1 MTMGAMK
8 TLVRNGRVIDP
19 ASGVD
24 ARLDILIVDGR
35 IADIKPRID
44 HHDCRVIEASRLVV
58 VPGLIDMH
66 VHLREPGYEYKENI
80 ATGSRAAAAGGFT
93 TICCMPNTNPVND
106 NRLVTRTILEEAR
119 RNSPINVL
127 PVAAI
132 TRGSKGEELTDMAD
146 LAGAGAIAFSDDG
159 KPLQNARIMKKAL
172 ERAAGIGRLVIDHCE
187 DLKLSGEGLMNE
199 GRAAGRFGLSGMPAS
214 SETVMVARDIIL
226 AAETGKRVHIAHVSA
241 AGSVEA
247 VREAKRRGI
256 QVSAEVTPHHLVLTD
271 ESLATHDPDY
281 KMNPPLRTRADV
293 DCLVAALA
301 DGTIDTV
308 ATDHAPHSREEKSR
322 GIDRAPFGVVGLET
336 AVPVIL
342 DRLVAGGLISLTR
355 LVETMSFGPAGLLGL
370 EAKGRIRIGAD
381 ADLTLLNLD
390 KEIIIDRDNFVS
402 KGRNTPFQGWDVKG
416 TVAMTIVAGRTV
428 FPFED
433 GPDQT
438 GE

>member
-1 MTMGAMK
+1 MGALK
-8 TLVRNGRVIDP
+8 TLVRNGRVVDP

-24 ARLDILIVDGR
+24 AKLDILIVDGR
-35 IADIKPRID
+35 IADIRPRID
-44 HHDCRVIEASRLVV
+44 HRDCQVIEASRLVV
-58 VPGLIDMH
+58 VPGFIDMH
-66 VHLREPGYEYKENI
+66 VHLREPGYEYKETI

-106 NRLVTRTILEEAR
+106 NRLTTEMILDEAR
-119 RNSPINVL
+119 RNSPVNVL

-146 LAGAGAIAFSDDG
+146 LARAGAIAFSDDG
-159 KPLQNARIMKKAL
+159 RPVQNARIMKRAL
-172 ERAAGIGRLVIDHCE
+172 EKAAGTGRLVIDHCE

-199 GRAAGRFGLSGMPAS
+199 GPAAGRFNLSGMPAS

-226 AAETGKRVHIAHVSA
+226 AAETGTHVHIAHVSA

-247 VREAKRRGI
+247 VREAKKRGI
-256 QVSAEVTPHHLVLTD
+256 QVSAEVTPHHMVLTD
-271 ESLATHDPDY
+271 ESLATRDADY

-293 DCLVAALA
+293 DALVAALA
-301 DGTIDTV
+301 DGTIDAV

-322 GIDRAPFGVVGLET
+322 GLDRAPFGVVGLET
-336 AVPVIL
+336 AVPIIL
-342 DRLVAGGLISLTR
+342 DRLVAGGFISLTR
-355 LVETMSFGPAGLLGL
+355 LVEAMSLTPSRLLGL

-381 ADLTLLNLD
+381 ADLTLLNLA
-390 KEIIIDRDNFVS
+390 KEIVIDRDNFVS
-402 KGRNTPFQGWDVKG
+402 KGRNTPFHGWAVKG
-416 TVAMTIVAGRTV
+416 AVAMTIVSGRTA

-433 GPDQT
+433 GLENA